1 MNKIAISLFLL
12 LLTSSRLLS
21 QSPGTTLSG
30 SVHDST
36 TGKPLPGVSV
46 FLNSTSKG
54 TITHNDGSFVLVNIP
69 PGRYELIISAIGY
82 ATLQLELSTHR
93 LPPNLKITLH
103 TQASELAAVTVE
115 PYLKNGWKKWG
126 KLFWDNFI
134 GTTDNASSCSIRN
147 KDALRF
153 RYYLKSRKL
162 TVSAVEP
169 LIIVNKALGYNLEYR
184 LESFTYDFTTNIIS
198 YYGFPFFREM
208 TADNSDRQVK
218 WDDNRLRAYLGSMMH
233 FMRSLYQGRLQ
244 QEGFI
249 IEHEIQVPNL
259 EKRRVKAIYIPNV
272 TNTDSI
278 NIDTLHHYWEIMREP
293 DYFVQKV
300 KSYDNLATLN
310 PDQTRSFYFTGDFT
324 VIYGNGHLG
333 IAYTE
338 SAMELMYPRQ
348 IEVEE
353 NGSYYPPETLLSK
366 GNWAK
371 TEKIAN
377 LVPRDYYPPL
387 PDPSAIHQPTP

>member
-1 MNKIAISLFLL
+1 MKKILPILL
-12 LLTSSRLLS
+12 LALLTVSRLS
-21 QSPGTTLSG
+21 AQSPGVTLSG
-30 SVHDST
+30 SVRDSA
-36 TGKPLPGVSV
+36 TGKPIPGVSV

-54 TITHNDGSFVLVNIP
+54 TVTHDDGTFVLYGIP
-69 PGRYELIISAIGY
+69 PGRYQLIISAIGY
-82 ATLQLELSTHR
+82 ATLAAEITTRH
-93 LPPNLKITLH
+93 LPPSLKITLH

-134 GTTDNASSCSIRN
+134 GTTPNAADCKILN

-184 LESFTYDFTTNIIS
+184 LESFSFDWNTNIIS
-198 YYGFPFFREM
+198 YYGYPFFREM
-208 TADNSDRQVK
+208 PTDDSGRQQK
-218 WDDNRLRAYLGSMMH
+218 WESNRRYAYLGSMMH
-233 FMRSLYQGRLQ
+233 FMRSLYQGHLQ
-244 QEGFI
+244 QDGFI
-249 IEHEIQVPNL
+249 IEHEIQVPNI
-259 EKRRVKAIYIPNV
+259 EKQRVKAVYIPNV
-272 TNTDSI
+272 TKTDSI
-278 NIDTLHHYWEIMREP
+278 PIDTLHHYWEILREP

-300 KSYDNLATLN
+300 KTYDSLVSLN

-338 SAMELMYPRQ
+338 SSMELMYPTP
-348 IEVEE
+348 IEIEE

-377 LVPRDYYPPL
+377 LVPRDYYPP
-387 PDPSAIHQPTP
+387 H

>member
-1 MNKIAISLFLL
+1 MNKLVFCLTLFLTTTRL
-12 LLTSSRLLS
+12 FAQSSVS
-21 QSPGTTLSG
+21 TLSG
-30 SVHDST
+30 SVSDSA
-36 TGKPLPGVSV
+36 TGRPLPGVSV

-54 TITHNDGSFVLVNIP
+54 TVTHDDGSFVLSGIP

-82 ATLQLELSTHR
+82 ATIVSEISTHH
-93 LPPNLKITLH
+93 LPPSLKITLH

-115 PYLKNGWKKWG
+115 PYLRNGWKKWG

-134 GTTDNASSCSIRN
+134 GTTDNAADCSIRN
-147 KDALRF
+147 KEALRF

-184 LESFTYDFTTNIIS
+184 LESFSVDFSTNIVS
-198 YYGFPFFREM
+198 YFGYPFFREM
-208 TADNSDRQVK
+208 PTDDSDRLHRWEK
-218 WDDNRLRAYLGSMMH
+218 NRQHAYLGSMMH
-233 FMRSLYQGRLQ
+233 FMRSLYLGSLQ
-244 QEGFI
+244 KDGFI
-249 IEHEIQVPNL
+249 IEHEVQVPNI
-259 EKRRVKAIYIPNV
+259 EKQRVKAIYIPNV
-272 TNTDSI
+272 TKTDSI
-278 NIDTLHHYWEIMREP
+278 PVDSLHHYWEVLRQP

-300 KSYDNLATLN
+300 KSYDSLVYAN

-338 SAMELMYPRQ
+338 SSMELMYPTP
-348 IEVEE
+348 IEIEE
-353 NGSYYPPETLLSK
+353 NGSYYPPQTLLSK

-377 LVPRDYYPPL
+377 LVPRDYYPP
-387 PDPSAIHQPTP
+387 D